1 MEDCTGYIHG
11 PGLEAVYIVVSMAFV
26 PIPLA
31 TTQSHGSKLP
41 VREVWKCVF
50 PSAHKGSHMESRSP
64 SLQATPDQG
73 YFYQS

>member
-1 MEDCTGYIHG
+1 MEDYTGYIHG

-41 VREVWKCVF
+41 VREVWK
-50 PSAHKGSHMESRSP
+50 
-64 SLQATPDQG
+64 
-73 YFYQS
+73 